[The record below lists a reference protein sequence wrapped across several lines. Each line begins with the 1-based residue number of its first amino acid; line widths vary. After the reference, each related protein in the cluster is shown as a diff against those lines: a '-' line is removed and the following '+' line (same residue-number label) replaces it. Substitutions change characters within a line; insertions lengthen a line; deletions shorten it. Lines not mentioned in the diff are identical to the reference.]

1 MSVHIEAKKGEIAD
15 TILLPGDPMRAK
27 FIAENFLENPFCYNR
42 VRGMYGYTGTYK
54 GKRVSVQ
61 GTGMG
66 MPSISIYAT
75 ELIDEYGVKNLVR
88 VGSCGSYQEDVK
100 VRDVLLAQAA
110 STDSSLIDRWFDH
123 MNYAPL
129 ADYGLLE
136 KAVASA
142 RARDIEVKVGN
153 ILSTDVFYKE
163 NPGEWKKWAD
173 FGVLGV
179 EMEAAALYAIAA
191 RRMVRALAILTV
203 SDSLVSGES
212 TSSEEREKTFK
223 DMIEIALGI
232 FE

>member
-163 NPGEWKKWAD
+163 NPGEWKTWAD

-191 RRMVRALAILTV
+191 RKRVRALAILTV